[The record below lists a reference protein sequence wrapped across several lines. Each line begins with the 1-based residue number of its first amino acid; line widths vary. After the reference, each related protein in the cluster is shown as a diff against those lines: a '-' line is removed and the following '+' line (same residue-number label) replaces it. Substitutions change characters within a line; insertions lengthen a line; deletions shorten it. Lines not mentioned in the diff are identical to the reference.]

1 MQTKITEE
9 EIKKVNELQTSITN
23 NTLLLGQI
31 IQQEEILKN
40 DLSIL
45 QSKKEQAL
53 LEYKE
58 ISIKEEQILAELKEK
73 YGEGEINVQDGTFT
87 SIK

>member
-31 IQQEEILKN
+31 IQQEEMIKN

-58 ISIKEEQILAELKEK
+58 ISIKEEQILAELKDK
-73 YGEGEINVQDGTFT
+73 YGEGEINVQSGTFT